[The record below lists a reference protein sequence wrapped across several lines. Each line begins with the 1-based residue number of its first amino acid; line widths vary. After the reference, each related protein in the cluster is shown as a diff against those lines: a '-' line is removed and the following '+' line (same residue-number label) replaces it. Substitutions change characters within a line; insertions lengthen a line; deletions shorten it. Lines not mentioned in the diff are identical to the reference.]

1 METQVE
7 RRFIVREQI
16 QDTYISRKNGLSC
29 IGRHVEP
36 VGYVGPRGRL
46 HTLYRI
52 FISTGKIEELVVELK
67 EQYTIV
73 MVTHNMQQALR
84 VSDQTSFFLL
94 GEIVETGPTEKL
106 FSNPREKRTEDYIT
120 GRFG

>member
-1 METQVE
+1 
-7 RRFIVREQI
+7 
-16 QDTYISRKNGLSC
+16 
-29 IGRHVEP
+29 
-36 VGYVGPRGRL
+36 
-46 HTLYRI
+46 
-52 FISTGKIEELVVELK
+52 
-67 EQYTIV
+67 
-73 MVTHNMQQALR
+73 MVYAQHAAALR